1 MAGTVESLN
10 GLLFFVQAA
19 QTRSF
24 SEAGRS
30 LGVSSSAVGKSVS
43 RLEDRLGVR
52 LFHRSTRSITLTA
65 EGALFLERCRRI
77 LCEVEAAELE
87 LSETQ
92 QAPKGRLRISLP
104 LVRTLVMPALTA
116 FMQRYPAIELD
127 VDFSDRLVDVIEEGY
142 DVVMRTGEQT
152 DSRLMSRSLGNY
164 RLQLVAS
171 PAYLASHSPLKVP
184 ADLAQHTC
192 LQHKFP
198 TSGKLEPWP
207 LSRSADEPEWVIP
220 ASMTC
225 NTSTALMDVAVAG
238 LGIACLP
245 DFMVRQA
252 IERGDLE
259 AVLDTYMDH
268 QGTFRLLWP
277 SSKYL
282 APKLRAF
289 IDFMIEEVFSHAGAT

>member
-1 MAGTVESLN
+1 LESLN
-10 GLLFFVQAA
+10 SIAFFVQAA
-19 QTRSF
+19 ETRSF

-77 LCEVEAAELE
+77 MCEVEAAELE

-104 LVRTLVMPALTA
+104 LVQTLVMPALTA
-116 FMQRYPAIELD
+116 FMHRYPAIELD
-127 VDFSDRLVDVIEEGY
+127 IDFSDRLVDVIEEGF
-142 DVVMRTGEQT
+142 DVVMRTGEPT
-152 DSRLMSRSLGNY
+152 DSRLMSRSLGSY

-171 PAYLASHSPLKVP
+171 PGYLASHRPPEVP
-184 ADLAQHTC
+184 ADLAHHAC
-192 LQHKFP
+192 LQHRFP

-207 LSRSADEPEWVIP
+207 LKRTKGTPEFTMP
-220 ASMTC
+220 ASMIC
-225 NTSTALMDVAVAG
+225 NTSAGLMDIALAG

-252 IERGDLE
+252 IERGELNS
-259 AVLDTYMDH
+259 VLGRYIEH

-277 SSKYL
+277 SSKHL
-282 APKLRAF
+282 APKLRVF
-289 IDFMIEEVFSHAGAT
+289 IDFMVDALFAKQVGA